1 MSSPAVDRL
10 ALPRASFGPVIGA
23 LLLAQCGGA
32 LAGALLLWRAIDQ
45 AREASTHVSVLA
57 RERTAIE
64 VMLDR
69 TSMLS
74 ALSTGAQ
81 PGVAKRLAEDIDAF
95 DHTLSA
101 FERGGVVDGDT
112 VVPLSGPAGAALEVL
127 AARWHAR
134 RVDLVTLTRAPP
146 ASRDFAA
153 AAARVEAPLTAIA
166 RELAGLAQV
175 ADRRAQELR
184 TRGGV
189 IFVAVLLLQLALL
202 GVAMAVSRRHV
213 VEPAETLARVA
224 ERERQAAIDARAL
237 LESEL
242 RQAAQHDSIGRLAAG
257 IAHEINT
264 PIQFIGDSVRFLRDA
279 YADLRGIIGEYRVY
293 VRAQASVHVRARFA
307 ELERTTDLAGLE
319 QSVPDA
325 LACSR
330 EGLTRITALVRALKE
345 LARPDAN
352 ELAPVDLN
360 RVVESAITVAHNQ
373 CKYVAE
379 VEAEL
384 GDLPSVTC
392 HASDMAR
399 AVLTLLINAAQ
410 ATGEVTRQS
419 GQKGVI
425 RVRTAWEQ
433 DRAVLTIADRG
444 AGLATPDGN
453 DVRGN
458 EALAVA
464 RSIVDRHG
472 GELSLSSEPGRGTT
486 CCVRLPL
493 LARPA
498 PLAGAA

>member
-1 MSSPAVDRL
+1 MTPL
-10 ALPRASFGPVIGA
+10 ATDAPFMPRASFAPVIGA

-32 LAGALLLWRAIDQ
+32 LAGALLLWRAIDH
-45 AREASTHVSVLA
+45 AREATTHVSVLA
-57 RERTAIE
+57 RERAAME
-64 VMLDR
+64 LMLDR
-69 TSMLS
+69 ALMLS
-74 ALSTGAQ
+74 ALSSGAQ
-81 PGVAKRLAEDIDAF
+81 PGVAQRLAEDIDAF
-95 DHTLSA
+95 DHALAA

-112 VVPLSGPAGAALEVL
+112 LVPLAGPAGAALEVVS
-127 AARWHAR
+127 ARWHAR

-146 ASRDFAA
+146 SSSDFAA
-153 AAARVEAPLTAIA
+153 AAARVEAPLTVMG

-175 ADRRAQELR
+175 AERRARELR

-189 IFVAVLLLQLALL
+189 TFIVVLVLQVALL
-202 GVAMAVSRRHV
+202 AIAMAVSRRHV
-213 VEPAETLARVA
+213 VEPAEVLARVA

-237 LESEL
+237 LETEL

-307 ELERTTDLAGLE
+307 ELERSTDLAGLE

-330 EGLTRITALVRALKE
+330 EGLTRMTALVRALKE

-379 VEAEL
+379 VETEL

-399 AVLTLLINAAQ
+399 AVLHLLINAAQ

-425 RVRTAWEQ
+425 RVRTACEQ

-444 AGLATPDGN
+444 AGLATSEGKDI
-453 DVRGN
+453 RGN

-493 LARPA
+493 LGRSA